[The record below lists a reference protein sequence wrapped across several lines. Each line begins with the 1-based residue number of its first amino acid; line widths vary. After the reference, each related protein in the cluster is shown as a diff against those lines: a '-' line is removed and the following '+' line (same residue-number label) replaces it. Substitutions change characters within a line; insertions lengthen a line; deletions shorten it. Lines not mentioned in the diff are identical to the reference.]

1 MCADQRG
8 IDMND
13 FARRDPSLEK
23 GLDGMLK
30 DSPKP
35 LDTLALANPH
45 QRGIVGQR
53 FVQAVSDTIGSRY

>member
-1 MCADQRG
+1 MPDDDCVPADMCADQRG

-35 LDTLALANPH
+35 LDTLALQLH
-45 QRGIVGQR
+45 
-53 FVQAVSDTIGSRY
+53 FVS